1 MKKKIIFYRTLWGVD
16 LNFSNFSEIKSQLL
30 NFKTQGFEG
39 LEIATGFFDNKFKS
53 DFLKLIKELD
63 FKVVTQIHTM
73 GYPITNTKISDHF
86 DDFKKKVEDSL
97 TWSPSVINSHTG
109 RDDWSTEENLD
120 LFRKISEYENTIK
133 NIFSN
138 ISHETHRQRC
148 LFNPRNSYEIM
159 KNFPKIKYTADLS
172 HWSVVNSRLCNESTD
187 PNWNEIIK
195 ILLKNTLLIHARV
208 SSTEQIQVADPFS
221 EDNKENRE
229 YYENLWKKIYQNSEA
244 EIIHIDPEYG
254 PFPYAILN
262 PSNQKY
268 LVDVDQ
274 TVQKSVKH
282 LKNILV

>member
-1 MKKKIIFYRTLWGVD
+1 MKKKIIFHRTLWGVD
-16 LNFSNFSEIKSQLL
+16 LNFSNFVEIKSKLL

-39 LEIATGFFDNKFKS
+39 LEIATGFFDNKYKL

-73 GYPITNTKISDHF
+73 GYPITNTKVCDHF
-86 DDFKKKVEDSL
+86 DDFKKKIEDSL
-97 TWSPSVINSHTG
+97 SWNPSVINSHTG
-109 RDDWSTEENLD
+109 RDDWTSEDNLE
-120 LFRKISEYENTIK
+120 LFRKISDYENSIK
-133 NIFSN
+133 NKFSN

-159 KNFPKIKYTADLS
+159 KNFPNIKYTCDLS

-187 PNWNEIIK
+187 PNWLEIID
-195 ILLKNTLLIHARV
+195 ILCKKTLLIHARV

-221 EDNKENRE
+221 HENKENIK
-229 YYENLWKKIYQNSEA
+229 YYESLWKKIYENSEFQT
-244 EIIHIDPEYG
+244 IHIDPEYG

-262 PSNQKY
+262 PVNNMY
-268 LVDVDQ
+268 FVDVDEI
-274 TVQKSVKH
+274 VQKSVKH